1 MEDAVRSLC
10 TLYAESVC
18 GMEEFMDTNIANAY
32 QRNAIMTASPAELT
46 LMLYEGAIKFCNI
59 GMMAIEK
66 KDYEK
71 ANTNIKKA
79 QAIITELRVTLNRKY
94 PVWED
99 FERVYDYIYRTLVDA
114 NMHKNTEE
122 LEEALKRIR
131 EMRDTWK
138 EVMRLNAGAEK

>member
-1 MEDAVRSLC
+1 MN
-10 TLYAESVC
+10 
-18 GMEEFMDTNIANAY
+18 TNMANAY
-32 QRNAIMTASPAELT
+32 HKNAVMTASPAELT

-59 GMMAIEK
+59 AMIGIEK

-79 QAIITELRVTLNRKY
+79 QAIIMELRITLDHKY

-99 FERVYDYIYRTLVDA
+99 FERVYDYIYRRLFDA
-114 NMHKNTEE
+114 NISKDPEV
-122 LEEALKRIR
+122 LEDALGYIR

-138 EVMRLNAGAEK
+138 EVMRLNNATSK